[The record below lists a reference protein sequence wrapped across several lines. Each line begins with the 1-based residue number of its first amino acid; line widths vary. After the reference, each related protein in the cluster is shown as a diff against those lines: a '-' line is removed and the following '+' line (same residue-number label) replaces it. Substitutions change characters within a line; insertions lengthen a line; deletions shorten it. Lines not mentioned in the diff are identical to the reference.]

1 VHTALSEYPCFNTL
15 IMVQVVNPFIEHY
28 CAHRT
33 TGPVE
38 SSRRASRI
46 EHIIALL
53 NKRGLIDLKQLR
65 ALCFYGVPSDCRG
78 LRALVWKLLLQYLPA
93 DVGLWS
99 STHQGYI
106 QQYEGFRK
114 EFSCRRFASFTE
126 STLEAEVASGVLD
139 ADLFLWREIR
149 KDIERTCPELQ
160 FFFLP
165 SDLKPECE
173 SHSRLG
179 LSPAEVLHNNS
190 SDYSQ
195 SLVVTNGV
203 ERHADV
209 MMRILYIYG
218 QLNPGIR
225 YVQGMN
231 ELLAPIYYLFAHDPN
246 PRFAHSL
253 EVDTFYCFSHLM
265 SELKELFV
273 RNLDETSLGINARL
287 FHLHSL
293 LHRLDPSLHTY
304 LDYLGISPHF
314 YALRWLTLLLTQ
326 DFHMPDILKL
336 WDSLLADAKRFVFFD
351 YVCVAMVVASREAII
366 GQDFGTALKELQRVG
381 SKKVEDVLRLAV
393 DLMAADYNSI

>member
-1 VHTALSEYPCFNTL
+1 
-15 IMVQVVNPFIEHY
+15 M
-28 CAHRT
+28 
-33 TGPVE
+33 
-38 SSRRASRI
+38 
-46 EHIIALL
+46 
-53 NKRGLIDLKQLR
+53 KQLQ

-78 LRALVWKLLLQYLPA
+78 LKALVWKLLLGYLPA

-99 STHQGYI
+99 STHQSYI
-106 QQYEGFRK
+106 QQYEGFRG
-114 EFSCRRFASFTE
+114 EFSCRRYVSFTE
-126 STLEAEVASGVLD
+126 STLEAEIASGNSD
-139 ADLFLWREIR
+139 AGLFLWREIR
-149 KDIERTCPELQ
+149 KDIERTCPDLQ

-173 SHSRLG
+173 SHSRLV
-179 LSPAEVLHNNS
+179 LNPAELQHSSTS

-231 ELLAPIYYLFAHDPN
+231 ELLAPIYYLFSHDPN

-253 EVDTFYCFSHLM
+253 EADTFYCFSHLM
-265 SELKELFV
+265 SEIKELFV
-273 RNLDETSLGINARL
+273 RNLDETSMGINARL

-293 LHRLDPSLHTY
+293 LHRLDPVLHAY
-304 LDYLGISPHF
+304 LEYLGISPHF

-326 DFHMPDILKL
+326 DFHMTDILKL
-336 WDSLLADAKRFVFFD
+336 WDSLLADANRFMFFD
-351 YVCVAMVVASREAII
+351 YVCVAMVVASRKEII
-366 GQDFGTALKELQRVG
+366 GQDFGTALKELQRVN
-381 SKKVEDVLRLAV
+381 SKRIGEILRLAA
-393 DLMAADYNSI
+393 DLMAADNV